1 MRSGP
6 YDGHRNAAL
15 LAGLNLRGLRR
26 DCGIKVKTV
35 AAALGV
41 TPQAVSNWES
51 GRWHPSGKPG
61 AAYARF
67 MLGLA
72 RHVTVSCG

>member
-1 MRSGP
+1 MRRGP

-15 LAGLNLRGLRR
+15 LAGLDLRGLRR
-26 DCGIKVKTV
+26 GCGIRLKTV

-41 TPQAVSNWES
+41 HPQAVGNWER
-51 GRWHPSGKPG
+51 GTHRPSGERG

-67 MLGLA
+67 MAGLA
-72 RHVTVSCG
+72 NLGAVSRW